1 MRPDYRWLVVFAGN
15 IVFLLLVGQANHY
28 LTDVSWLGLARGQ
41 MYLFVLGLPLAFAA
55 LRLNL
60 ASAVLATVGT
70 ALAVEAG
77 LPVTDGAVLLPAS
90 ACVCVTIAFRA
101 HFNRFEI
108 STAIFAGLI
117 MNLVM
122 MIAITVVVQRGG
134 GVSLPRILVDL
145 LLSQL
150 ALAGLTAWFF
160 AAQTELLRV
169 FGYDLDTELRE
180 PS

>member
-1 MRPDYRWLVVFAGN
+1 MRADYRWLVVFAGN
-15 IVFLLLVGQANHY
+15 VLFLLLVGQANHY
-28 LTDVSWLGLARGQ
+28 LTDVSWLGLGRGQ
-41 MYLFVLGLPLAFAA
+41 MYLFVPGLPLAFAA

-70 ALAVEAG
+70 ALALESV
-77 LPVTDGAVLLPAS
+77 LPVRDGAILLPAT

-101 HFNRFEI
+101 HFNRFEL

-122 MIAITVVVQRGG
+122 TTALTVVVYRGG
-134 GVSLPRILVDL
+134 DVALSRVVVDL

-150 ALAGLTAWFF
+150 ALAALTAWFF

>member
-1 MRPDYRWLVVFAGN
+1 MRADYRWLVVLAGN
-15 IVFLLLVGQANHY
+15 VLFLFLVSQANHY
-28 LTDVSWLGLARGQ
+28 LTNASWLGLARGQ
-41 MYLFVLGLPLAFAA
+41 VFLFVLGLPLAFAA

-70 ALAVEAG
+70 ALAVESM
-77 LPVTDGAVLLPAS
+77 LPLRDGAILLPAA

-108 STAIFAGLI
+108 STAILAGLI

-122 MIAITVVVQRGG
+122 MAAITVVVHHGG
-134 GVSLPRILVDL
+134 DVSLVRILVDL
-145 LLSQL
+145 IVSQL
-150 ALAGLTAWFF
+150 ALAALTAWFF

-180 PS
+180 PT